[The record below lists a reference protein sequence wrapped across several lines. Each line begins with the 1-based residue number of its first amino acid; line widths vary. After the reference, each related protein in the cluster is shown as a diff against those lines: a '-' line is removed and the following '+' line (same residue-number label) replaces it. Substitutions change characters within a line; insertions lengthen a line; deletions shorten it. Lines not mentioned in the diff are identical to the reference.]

1 MKFKNYII
9 NYKMINEGAN
19 LIEGAVAWDDLTLF
33 YKKANKSTVDK
44 MVELVKN
51 EDWEAFKKLIYSI
64 IGKKING

>member
-9 NYKMINEGAN
+9 NYKMISEGAT
-19 LIEGAVAWDDLTLF
+19 LMEGAVAWDDLSLF